1 MPALLMSPSIRP
13 YLLERAGGHGL
24 GVGLAGDVDPQ
35 AEAAELRGG
44 LLGALEVGDDDRRAL
59 LVQPLRDRAADSLRA
74 ARDDDDAIGK
84 PHRSIPPMARYLI
97 SSQSSMP
104 YFEPSRPIPDSFMP
118 PNGATSVETKPVLMP
133 TMP

>member
-1 MPALLMSPSIRP
+1 MSPSLR
-13 YLLERAGGHGL
+13 
-24 GVGLAGDVDPQ
+24 DVDAQ
-35 AEAAELRGG
+35 AEAAELRGR

-59 LVQPLRDRAADSLRA
+59 LVQPLRDRAADALRA
-74 ARDDDDAIGK
+74 ARDDDDAVGK

-104 YFEPSRPIPDSFMP
+104 YFEPSRPMPDSFMP